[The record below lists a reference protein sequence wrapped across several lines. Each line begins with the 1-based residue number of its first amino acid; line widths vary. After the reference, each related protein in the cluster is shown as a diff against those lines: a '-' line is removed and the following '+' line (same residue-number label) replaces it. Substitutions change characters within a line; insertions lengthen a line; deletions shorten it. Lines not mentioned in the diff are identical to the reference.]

1 MVILVDNANMKGLK
15 KASRVF
21 TICFRIKTILSE

>member
-1 MVILVDNANMKGLK
+1 MLILVDTANMKGLE

-21 TICFRIKTILSE
+21 TICFRIKTKLCG